1 MIVKRLGLSQLGMSG
16 SRHAVQRV
24 SECADSFSD

>member
-24 SECADSFSD
+24 NVPTAFSD